1 MLVVEYGDFDDS
13 WDVAIPYN
21 ARFLHTEDLF
31 NIPSVPQKGLGNRS
45 FGVYLG
51 KTVGG
56 GSTVNGSK
64 KPILSL
70 DSISRGQRLTSNDTN
85 ANSQLSGSIK
95 GRPYRL

>member
-64 KPILSL
+64 KPIHSL
-70 DSISRGQRLTSNDTN
+70 NSMFRGENLASNYTN
-85 ANSQLSGSIK
+85 ANSGRSGPIK
-95 GRPYRL
+95 GRSYGL

>member
-1 MLVVEYGDFDDS
+1 MLVIEYGDFDDT

-21 ARFLHTEDLF
+21 AGFLHTEDLF
-31 NIPSVPQKGLGNRS
+31 NLPSVPQKGLGNRS

-64 KPILSL
+64 KPMSALY
-70 DSISRGQRLTSNDTN
+70 SIGRSRCFKNKL
-85 ANSQLSGSIK
+85 
-95 GRPYRL
+95 Y